1 MYLKLSRSAYI
12 YIEEELG
19 VAKISLICEQCGG
32 NIILDDSHEIGT
44 CENCFAQ
51 FVVKQDQ
58 IVQKITQNIT
68 KHVYGYQGKDV
79 EELLADG
86 YRLLDL
92 GDTRAANAKFKRA
105 IDIDPNCWS
114 AHLGYASTNGDRMGY
129 LSMVPAYRRA
139 YSLAITEQQEI
150 DTFVDM
156 TGYLPDK
163 HLRSAFIRAFN
174 LADSKER
181 RNIFNL
187 VSGVIGCDES
197 EIASLALDLCP
208 DDWRA
213 VFAMAKFRQIRA
225 RWCELEGNFFTGK
238 HLPKAAQE
246 VLDIFIKA
254 YRLAK
259 NENDAAKQTIISYVN
274 SLAQD
279 NSYKVFTN
287 TLLAQIQKE
296 G

>member
-1 MYLKLSRSAYI
+1 MRLSRSAHNFSG
-12 YIEEELG
+12 EDLSM
-19 VAKISLICEQCGG
+19 AKISLICEQCGG

-68 KHVYGYQGKDV
+68 KHIYGYQGKDV

-92 GDTRAANAKFKRA
+92 GDTRTANAKFKRA
-105 IDIDPNCWS
+105 IEIEPDCWS
-114 AHLGYASTNGDRMGY
+114 AHLGYASTNGDRSGY

-139 YSLAITEQQEI
+139 YSLASTEQQEI

-163 HLRSAFIRAFN
+163 YLRSAFIRAFN
-174 LADSKER
+174 MASSKER
-181 RNIFNL
+181 CNIFNL

-197 EIASLALDLCP
+197 EIASLAVDICP
-208 DDWRA
+208 NDWRA
-213 VFAMAKFRQIRA
+213 LFAMAKFRQIRA

-246 VLDIFIKA
+246 VFDVFMKA
-254 YRLAK
+254 YRSAK
-259 NENDAAKQTIISYVN
+259 IENEQAKQTIVSYVN

-287 TLLAQIQKE
+287 ALLTQIQKE